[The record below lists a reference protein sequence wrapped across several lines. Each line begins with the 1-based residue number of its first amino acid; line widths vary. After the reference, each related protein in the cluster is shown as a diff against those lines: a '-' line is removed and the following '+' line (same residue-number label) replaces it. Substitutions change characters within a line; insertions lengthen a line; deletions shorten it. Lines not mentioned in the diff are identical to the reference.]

1 MQLLSDFCEHKRNL
15 QLQSSLGFRKGGAEG
30 GTEGQGERREER
42 RKGGREE
49 EGGRRSVECVE

>member
-1 MQLLSDFCEHKRNL
+1 M
-15 QLQSSLGFRKGGAEG
+15 QLQSSLGFREGGAEG

-49 EGGRRSVECVE
+49 EGVWSVLNET